1 MCVAT
6 VCNIFYYYVGLR
18 TTIRGFENHNHFN
31 NLVRVSLKARGFMQS
46 NTIFTLSNARLDKTE
61 IDILQYI
68 NSWLPTFTRFG
79 VFDLAEKCDLFA
91 SDATAAVDMLILHGL
106 LENDGDDELMGRM
119 VQVPDI
125 AQEWLTEN
133 TEAVNSLQYMS
144 DTDLFTEDETAI
156 A

>member
-1 MCVAT
+1 ME
-6 VCNIFYYYVGLR
+6 
-18 TTIRGFENHNHFN
+18 TIYDIDG
-31 NLVRVSLKARGFMQS
+31 
-46 NTIFTLSNARLDKTE
+46 ARLNKCE
-61 IDILQYI
+61 IDILHFVD
-68 NSWLPTFTRFG
+68 SWLPTFQTWS
-79 VFDLAEKCDLFA
+79 VQELSQKCNLFA
-91 SDATAAVDMLILHGL
+91 DEASHAVDMLILHGL
-106 LENDGDDELMGRM
+106 MEYADEDELMGRV

>member
-1 MCVAT
+1 
-6 VCNIFYYYVGLR
+6 
-18 TTIRGFENHNHFN
+18 
-31 NLVRVSLKARGFMQS
+31 MQS
-46 NTIFTLSNARLDKTE
+46 NTIFTLSGTRLDKTE

-68 NSWLPTFTRFG
+68 NSWLPDFTRFG
-79 VFDLAEKCDLFA
+79 VIDLAEKCDLFA

-144 DTDLFTEDETAI
+144 DTDLFAEDETAD